1 MRATLSEMDVSLA
14 ETHNLPKG
22 LDPIT
27 FFQGAHGWLVE
38 GTQHISTTKMRL
50 LIAEVV
56 IS

>member
-1 MRATLSEMDVSLA
+1 MRATFSEMDISLT
-14 ETHNLPKG
+14 ETPNLPKG
-22 LDPIT
+22 LDQIT

-38 GTQHISTTKMRL
+38 GTQHISTTKIRL